1 MANPRQRKKSKSNAR
16 PSARKSR
23 AFNPR
28 RLLISDPTIRA
39 AWDPTLTVKQNF
51 AALGLAADVNA
62 DVGSA
67 RMRHKVLDWQAKRAV
82 VLEAIA
88 EQKRQAREAAEAAG
102 VLDMTPMDLGE
113 EEIFGELNKLFAT
126 EQATEEQD
134 GEEDGEKLISVL
146 ERVAAE
152 EQAVRKS
159 APKKRPLS
167 EDEQNY
173 MQALVQKHGSNFVAM
188 AKDLKLNNLQ
198 YTPKQLE
205 ALYERL

>member
-28 RLLISDPTIRA
+28 RLEIADPTIRA

-51 AALGLAADVNA
+51 AALGLAADVNS

-67 RMRHKVLDWQAKRAV
+67 KMRHRVLDWQAKRAKV
-82 VLEAIA
+82 MEAIA
-88 EQKRQAREAAEAAG
+88 EQKRQAKEAAEAAG

-126 EQATEEQD
+126 EQQQEEANEE
-134 GEEDGEKLISVL
+134 GEEKLISVL

-152 EQAVRKS
+152 EASARKS
-159 APKKRPLS
+159 APKKRPLN
-167 EDEQNY
+167 EDETNY
-173 MQALVQKHGSNFVAM
+173 MQALVKKHGSNFVAM